1 MGGRFTECNANF
13 YEDRVRDSQYFKI
26 HRLLFSKYGCSFD
39 FRCRSS
45 CVFDNLPRRRY
56 SVGGCLSW
64 RRGGATGGG
73 RESIAAAQTP
83 RQLLLIILGWGVL
96 DLRCATV
103 DVMQFEDTDLN
114 MRCRDILLFGDVPIT
129 VYFGDQTCVSSGS
142 SKIYIILSRYIDSF

>member
-1 MGGRFTECNANF
+1 MHRQF

-39 FRCRSS
+39 IRCRPS
-45 CVFDNLPRRRY
+45 CVFDKLQRRRY
-56 SVGGCLSW
+56 SVGGCLSC
-64 RRGGATGGG
+64 GGG
-73 RESIAAAQTP
+73 EVRLKGGGSLSRLHRLP
-83 RQLLLIILGWGVL
+83 GSYFLLFWGGVGVL

-129 VYFGDQTCVSSGS
+129 VYFGDQTCVSSS
-142 SKIYIILSRYIDSF
+142 SIKIYIILSRYIDSF